1 MFSDANGVDWA
12 ILFCIV
18 AANAP
23 MNTGNSCFNFY
34 AARKLRFF
42 TLAVYCLSLLLSS
55 CAQTPRTLTT
65 NELPQ
70 FERLA
75 VITPEMLTGIERAD
89 SHTDH
94 HYDGSP
100 RGEALPG
107 TSVGTSVGVA
117 GGAVGGA
124 VGGAGACGQLAVLPP
139 VFFLSCFITYMFTGA
154 IIGGIAGHAIYDT
167 TGLSQTDIPHLDAVI
182 SRIDQERDF
191 QQELAVHLKLELP
204 REMQSTPGL
213 ADVQVL
219 AILNRINFI
228 KRSGDRMQIETTGLL
243 VFSWKVEKERQTTHT
258 IEFRSMSPEEDI
270 DLWVVDGGNL
280 IGVAISDSFFD
291 LAIQMTAT
299 LLQAWTPPGHS
310 Q

>member
-1 MFSDANGVDWA
+1 
-12 ILFCIV
+12 
-18 AANAP
+18 
-23 MNTGNSCFNFY
+23 MNTGNSCLNFY
-34 AARKLRFF
+34 AARKLRFS

-55 CAQTPRTLTT
+55 CAQTPQTITT
-65 NELPQ
+65 DEPPQ

-107 TSVGTSVGVA
+107 MSVGMAGGMA
-117 GGAVGGA
+117 GGAAGGAAIGAAGECGLLAPVVPSLSLLCFAMYTAGGALVGGA
-124 VGGAGACGQLAVLPP
+124 AGLAGGAL
-139 VFFLSCFITYMFTGA
+139 
-154 IIGGIAGHAIYDT
+154 YDT

-219 AILNRINFI
+219 ATLNRINFM
-228 KRSGDRMQIETTGLL
+228 KRPDDRMQIETTGLL
-243 VFSWKVEKERQTTHT
+243 VVTWKVDEKRQTTHT
-258 IEFRSMSPEEDI
+258 IEFRSMSSEEDI
-270 DLWVVDGGNL
+270 DLWLADGGNL
-280 IGVAISDSFFD
+280 IGVAISDSLFD
-291 LAIQMTAT
+291 LATQMTAT
-299 LLQAWTPPGHS
+299 LLQAWTPSAIGEIE
-310 Q
+310 

>member
-1 MFSDANGVDWA
+1 
-12 ILFCIV
+12 
-18 AANAP
+18 
-23 MNTGNSCFNFY
+23 MNTGNSCLNFY
-34 AARKLRFF
+34 AARKLRFS

-55 CAQTPRTLTT
+55 CAQTQQTITT
-65 NELPQ
+65 DEPPQ

-107 TSVGTSVGVA
+107 MSVGMAGGMA
-117 GGAVGGA
+117 GGAAGGA
-124 VGGAGACGQLAVLPP
+124 AIGAAGECGLLYPLFPGLALGCFIMYTGAGALV
-139 VFFLSCFITYMFTGA
+139 
-154 IIGGIAGHAIYDT
+154 GGFAGHAIYDT
-167 TGLSQTDIPHLDAVI
+167 TGLSQMDIPHLDAVI

-191 QQELAVHLKLELP
+191 QQELTVHLKLELP
-204 REMQSTPGL
+204 REIQSTPGL

-219 AILNRINFI
+219 ATLNRINFI

-243 VFSWKVEKERQTTHT
+243 VVTWKVDKERQTTHT
-258 IEFRSMSPEEDI
+258 IEFRSMSSEEDI
-270 DLWVVDGGNL
+270 DLWLADGGNL

-299 LLQAWTPPGHS
+299 LLQAWTPSAIGEIE
-310 Q
+310 